1 MLSIFDIVA
10 GLLTLTAVFA
20 WLNHRFLGLP
30 NNAGLLL
37 MGLAASLVLVALEV
51 LVPQVAVFGELES
64 FIEKINFSETLLDG
78 MLAFLLFAS
87 ALQINL
93 LTLRDRAWAVGAMA
107 TLGVVIPLSPWRLCS
122 GAPGSFSPCP
132 SPSPGLW
139 YSAR

>member
-78 MLAFLLFAS
+78 MLAFLLFAG

-107 TLGVVIPLSPWRLCS
+107 TLGVVIPLSPWRRCS
-122 GAPGSFSPCP
+122 GAPGRFSPCP